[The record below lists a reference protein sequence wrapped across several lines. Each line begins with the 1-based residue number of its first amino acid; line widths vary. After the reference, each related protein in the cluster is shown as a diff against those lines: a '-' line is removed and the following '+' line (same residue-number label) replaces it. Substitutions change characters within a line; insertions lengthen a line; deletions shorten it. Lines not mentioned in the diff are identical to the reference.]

1 MKNLKTSVAAMLL
14 IVVSLTNAQKKD
26 KMDHSKMDME
36 GMQMD
41 GMQMEPEFD
50 SENLAKAYE
59 QYAQVKEALVNSN
72 AEDAQNGAKMLNK
85 TLGEVDGSKNAQKV
99 AKSMAGSNDLESQRK
114 SFSELGLAME
124 PLLKDN
130 LKSGKIYKDFC
141 PMALGGKGAYW
152 LSSIEE
158 IRNPY
163 YGSKML
169 SCGKV
174 EKVIQ

>member
-1 MKNLKTSVAAMLL
+1 MSVAATLL
-14 IVVSLTNAQKKD
+14 MAVSLANTQEKD

-50 SENLAKAYE
+50 NENLAKVYE

-72 AEDAQNGAKMLNK
+72 SEEAQNGAKMLNK
-85 TLGEVDGSKNAQKV
+85 ALVEVDGSKAALKV
-99 AKSMAGSNDLESQRK
+99 SKNIADSNDLESQRK
-114 SFSELGLAME
+114 AFSELGLAME

-141 PMALGGKGAYW
+141 PMAMGGKGAYW

-174 EKVIQ
+174 EEVIQ

>member
-1 MKNLKTSVAAMLL
+1 MKNLKMSVAAILL
-14 IVVSLTNAQKKD
+14 MVVSFANAQEKD
-26 KMDHSKMDME
+26 KMDHSKMDM
-36 GMQMD
+36 D
-41 GMQMEPEFD
+41 GMQMAPEFNN
-50 SENLAKAYE
+50 ENLAKAYE
-59 QYAQVKEALVNSN
+59 QYLQVKEALVNSN
-72 AEDAQNGAKMLNK
+72 PDKVQNSAKMLNK
-85 TLGEVDGSKNAQKV
+85 SLGAVDGSNEAQKV
-99 AKSMAGSNDLESQRK
+99 AKNMAGSTDLESLRK

-124 PLLKDN
+124 PLLKDD

>member
-1 MKNLKTSVAAMLL
+1 MLL
-14 IVVSLTNAQKKD
+14 MVVSFANAQEND
-26 KMDHSKMDME
+26 KMDHSKMD
-36 GMQMD
+36 MD

-50 SENLAKAYE
+50 NENLAKVYGH
-59 QYAQVKEALVNSN
+59 YAQVKEALVNSN
-72 AEDAQNGAKMLNK
+72 PDEAQNHAKMLYEA
-85 TLGEVDGSKNAQKV
+85 LGEVDGSKDAQKV
-99 AKSMAGSNDLESQRK
+99 AKSIAGSNDMESLRK
-114 SFSELGLAME
+114 TFSELGLAME
-124 PLLKDN
+124 PLLKDD

-152 LSSIEE
+152 LSSMEE

>member
-1 MKNLKTSVAAMLL
+1 MKNLKPSVAAMLL
-14 IVVSLTNAQKKD
+14 MVVSLVNAQEKD
-26 KMDHSKMDME
+26 KMNRSKMDMD

-41 GMQMEPEFD
+41 GMQMAPEFNN
-50 SENLAKAYE
+50 ENLANAYE
-59 QYAQVKEALVNSN
+59 HYVQVKEALVNSN
-72 AEDAQNGAKMLNK
+72 PDEVQNSAKLLNK
-85 TLGEVDGSKNAQKV
+85 SLGAVDGSSESQKV
-99 AKSMAGSNDLESQRK
+99 AKNMVGSTDLESQRK
-114 SFSELGLAME
+114 TFSELGLAME
-124 PLLKDN
+124 PLLKDD

-152 LSSIEE
+152 LSSMEE

>member
-1 MKNLKTSVAAMLL
+1 MKNFKMSLAAMLL
-14 IVVSLTNAQKKD
+14 MVVSLVNAQEND
-26 KMDHSKMDME
+26 KMDHSKMN
-36 GMQMD
+36 MD

-50 SENLAKAYE
+50 NENLANAYGH
-59 QYAQVKEALVNSN
+59 YAQVKEALVNSN
-72 AEDAQNGAKMLNK
+72 PDEAQNHAKMLNEV
-85 TLGEVDGSKNAQKV
+85 LGEVDGSKDAQKA

-124 PLLKDN
+124 PLLKGN
-130 LKSGKIYKDFC
+130 LESGTIYKDFC

>member
-1 MKNLKTSVAAMLL
+1 MKNFKMSIAAMLL
-14 IVVSLTNAQKKD
+14 MVVSLVNAQEKD

-36 GMQMD
+36 GMQM
-41 GMQMEPEFD
+41 EPEFD
-50 SENLAKAYE
+50 SENLANAYGH
-59 QYAQVKEALVNSN
+59 YAQVKEALVNSN
-72 AEDAQNGAKMLNK
+72 PAEAQNHAKMLNEV
-85 TLGEVDGSKNAQKV
+85 LGEVDGSKDAQKA

-114 SFSELGLAME
+114 SFSELGLSME

-130 LKSGKIYKDFC
+130 LKSGAIYKDFC

-152 LSSIEE
+152 LSSMEE